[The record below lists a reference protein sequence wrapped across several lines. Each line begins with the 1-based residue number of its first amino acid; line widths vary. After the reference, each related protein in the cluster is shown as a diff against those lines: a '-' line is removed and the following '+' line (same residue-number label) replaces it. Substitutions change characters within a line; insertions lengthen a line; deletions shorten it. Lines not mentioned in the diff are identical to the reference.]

1 MSHDHRYFHLICR
14 QKSVYLK
21 QLVDAG
27 IRLQA
32 AYGSAKDVQM
42 YAAVG
47 VESERTFI
55 VGRKVSKKLTPHAH
69 CIIDSYSAHLLQLTT
84 GPLQALSRPA
94 HGNGRLILRKGFFS
108 VPGQFRSLIAISHV
122 LEPLTLSI
130 FRTPGG
136 LTVQRSQSFTPRS
149 GKYES
154 QSSVCTTPHS
164 PPPDSLASPGPKT
177 RGLSPFRAL
186 QKR

>member
-1 MSHDHRYFHLICR
+1 
-14 QKSVYLK
+14 LK
-21 QLVDAG
+21 QLVDTG

-47 VESERTFI
+47 VDPERTFI

-69 CIIDSYSAHLLQLTT
+69 CIIDSYSAHLLQLTS
-84 GPLQALSRPA
+84 GALQAKCPPVQ
-94 HGNGRLILRKGFFS
+94 GNSRLILRKGFFS
-108 VPGQFRSLIAISHV
+108 RPGQFRCRIHCAP
-122 LEPLTLSI
+122 PLCTNRSPSC
-130 FRTPGG
+130 RTAGG

-154 QSSVCTTPHS
+154 QSSSYSS
-164 PPPDSLASPGPKT
+164 PQSTHVDALSISSPGVKT